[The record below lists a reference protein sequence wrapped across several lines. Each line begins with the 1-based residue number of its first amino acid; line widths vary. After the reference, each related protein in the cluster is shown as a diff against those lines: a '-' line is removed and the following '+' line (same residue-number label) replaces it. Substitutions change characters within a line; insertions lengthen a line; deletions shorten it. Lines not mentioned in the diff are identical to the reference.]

1 MKPASTK
8 SDSYDVVVIGAGASG
23 LTAALTAAEGGAS
36 VVVLEKM
43 RHPGGCS
50 SFAEGMFAA
59 GSEMQRRAY
68 MNLSRDTLFK
78 DIMDYSHWRANPRL
92 VRAFVDESAATI
104 EWLQGQ
110 GIEFAGVI
118 TNFPNGPRTLHILK
132 GPPGAGGSPMVK
144 TLVRRLK
151 EKGGELRLETPVK
164 GVVSKGG
171 RVNGVIAESGGKEIR
186 LNAGAVVIASGG
198 YANNAEWI
206 KKYSGLDLGVNLL
219 PLRNYEKTGDGIR
232 MAWEAGAAAEGL
244 GVLHFFRLG
253 PLGTGVRMM
262 GNLECACHQPLLW
275 VDPQGERFCDEAIA
289 FNDTYVGNAVARLR
303 EGYSYTIFDDA
314 TRRDLIERGIDR
326 NVGLK
331 NLSGTRLTRFDAE
344 LKVALEKQNPDI
356 AVADSIKALAGKI
369 GMDTDVLTKTVE
381 GYNRACDRGH
391 DAVFAKDPKYL
402 QSVREPRYYAMKAYT
417 VFMGTLGGIKINHRT
432 EVLDSQERVI
442 PGLYAV
448 GTDAGGLYG
457 DSYCFLPASGATLGW
472 AINSGRLAGRHALEY
487 LKGRA

>member
-1 MKPASTK
+1 MNQASQT
-8 SDSYDVVVIGAGASG
+8 DSYDVVVIGAGASG
-23 LTAALTAAEGGAS
+23 LTAAITAAEGGAS
-36 VVVLEKM
+36 VIVLEKM
-43 RHPGGCS
+43 RYPGGCS

-59 GSEMQRRAY
+59 ESEMQRRAY
-68 MNLSRDTLFK
+68 MNLSRDRLFK
-78 DIMDYSHWRANPRL
+78 EIMDYSHWHANPRV

-118 TNFPNGPRTLHILK
+118 TNFPDGLRTLHILK

-151 EKGGELRLETPVK
+151 EKGGQLRLETQVK
-164 GVVSKGG
+164 SILSQGG
-171 RVNGVIAESGGKEIR
+171 RVGGVIAESAGKETK
-186 LNAGAVVIASGG
+186 LKAGAVVIASGG
-198 YANNAEWI
+198 YANNADWI
-206 KKYSGLDLGVNLL
+206 KKFSGYDLGVNLL

-244 GVLHFFRLG
+244 GVLHFYRLG
-253 PLGTGVRMM
+253 PLGPGVRMM
-262 GNLECACHQPLLW
+262 GNLECSCNQPLLW
-275 VDPQGERFCDEAIA
+275 VDPRGERFCDEAVA
-289 FNDTYVGNAVARLR
+289 FNDTFVGNASARLR
-303 EGYSYTIFDDA
+303 EGFSYTIFDEA

-326 NVGLK
+326 NVCLK
-331 NLSGTRLTRFDAE
+331 NLPGTRMTRFDAE
-344 LKVALEKQNPDI
+344 LETALEKKNPDI
-356 AVADSIKALAGKI
+356 AVADSIATLAEKI
-369 GMDTDVLTKTVE
+369 GLNAAVLTKTVE
-381 GYNRACDRGH
+381 DYNRACDRGH
-391 DAVFAKDPKYL
+391 DTLFAKDARYL
-402 QSVREPRYYAMKAYT
+402 QPVREPRFFALKAYT

-432 EVLDSQERVI
+432 EVLDSEEQVI

-472 AINSGRLAGRHALEY
+472 AVNSGRLAGRHVLMY